1 MKKKHIFMLLGT
13 LVILIGL
20 IVALVF
26 VFLGLYRSAQDTA
39 PTETPMAELSD
50 IEQYVIRSWQFHD
63 CIMDNE
69 TNTVT
74 AIRTFDLSYTDAQQ
88 IGGRVFTGD
97 LAPETYLSQA
107 VTIEADLRSR
117 FSTGDLTVILSF
129 LGNED
134 RELFRVDSRG
144 NISTCWSE
152 SS

>member
-26 VFLGLYRSAQDTA
+26 VFLGLYRSAQDTT

-50 IEQYVIRSWQFHD
+50 IEQYVIRSWQFHG

-97 LAPETYLSQA
+97 LAPESYLSQA

-134 RELFRVDSRG
+134 RELFRVDSGG

-152 SS
+152 

>member
-26 VFLGLYRSAQDTA
+26 VFWGLYRSAQDTT

-50 IEQYVIRSWQFHD
+50 IEQYVIRSWQFHG

-134 RELFRVDSRG
+134 RELFRVDSGG

-152 SS
+152 

>member
-1 MKKKHIFMLLGT
+1 
-13 LVILIGL
+13 
-20 IVALVF
+20 
-26 VFLGLYRSAQDTA
+26 
-39 PTETPMAELSD
+39 
-50 IEQYVIRSWQFHD
+50 
-63 CIMDNE
+63 MDNE

-97 LAPETYLSQA
+97 LAPESYLSQA

-134 RELFRVDSRG
+134 RELFRVDSGG

-152 SS
+152 

>member
-1 MKKKHIFMLLGT
+1 MKKKHIFLLLGT

-20 IVALVF
+20 IIALVF
-26 VFLGLYRSAQDTA
+26 VFLGLYRSAQDTTT
-39 PTETPMAELSD
+39 TETPVVEQSD
-50 IEQYVIRSWQFHD
+50 MEQYVIRSWQFHD
-63 CIMDNE
+63 CILDNE

-88 IGGRVFTGD
+88 IGSRIFTGD

-117 FSTGDLTVILSF
+117 FSTGDLTVVLSF

-134 RELFRVDSRG
+134 QELFRVDSRG
-144 NISTCWSE
+144 NISTCWSGE
-152 SS
+152 S